1 MSKMFFIFLA
11 CVMVLGIGVSS
22 YGNELSPSAN
32 ESASHIN
39 RSVGSLNYDTGGETI
54 KYTTQEGKS
63 YSSPVPSP

>member
-32 ESASHIN
+32 QSAERIN
-39 RSVGSLNYDTGGETI
+39 NSVRSLKYDTRSERVQFEMQDGTP
-54 KYTTQEGKS
+54 
-63 YSSPVPSP
+63 YSSN